1 MERIYGKS
9 LTDSWFTKFKKGN
22 YLTVLVHSYLAF
34 DVFLDKM
41 VLTLVV
47 NYHMNLFCAVSTN
60 VRPCVHR
67 PHYDMIIYH
76 DYKRRTSFRTAQSQM
91 EKHHVLVSGFSVSPR
106 LTKHD
111 VILGVS
117 MHVTLVKLIGEELD
131 VTTST
136 VYLLLMLD
144 SELDD
149 QGLSLI
155 AKWLKVDWQGI
166 KVGILAGPDT

>member
-76 DYKRRTSFRTAQSQM
+76 DYKRRTSFRTAQM
-91 EKHHVLVSGFSVSPR
+91 EKVRWKNIMFWFQASVS
-106 LTKHD
+106 LQ
-111 VILGVS
+111 
-117 MHVTLVKLIGEELD
+117 
-131 VTTST
+131 
-136 VYLLLMLD
+136 D
-144 SELDD
+144 S
-149 QGLSLI
+149 
-155 AKWLKVDWQGI
+155 
-166 KVGILAGPDT
+166 PNMM